1 MKDLVWATAGVCG
14 VMLSALA
21 VRENHTTHD
30 AVGVTPRG
38 SAISRSGS
46 FKRVL
51 DRGREGAS
59 VH

>member
-1 MKDLVWATAGVCG
+1 
-14 VMLSALA
+14 MLSALA
-21 VRENHTTHD
+21 VRENHTTDD

-51 DRGREGAS
+51 DRRREGAS